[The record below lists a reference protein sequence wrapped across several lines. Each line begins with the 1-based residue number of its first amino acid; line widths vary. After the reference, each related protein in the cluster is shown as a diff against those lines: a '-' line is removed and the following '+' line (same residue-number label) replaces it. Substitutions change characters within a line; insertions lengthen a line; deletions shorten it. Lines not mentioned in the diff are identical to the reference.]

1 MNVSSVAPTV
11 VIKPPEVPVFKAP
24 DKTPDVQNGAAADGT
39 RTSKPTQVAPLPPGR
54 EHGSTGWPDGP
65 QACPGQGRCR
75 KFARNSR
82 DRAATGERNPG
93 MIAKLL
99 LQNSIFVVALG
110 ALLFASAGTLDWPAA
125 WVFLVVSAI
134 IGPAC
139 GLWLAKTDP
148 ALLAERLRPTFQ
160 ADQPAADKKFMLAFA
175 VATLI
180 WLVAIG
186 LDRRA
191 QASDVPLVLHVLGLA
206 MYLLSTA
213 VIVGVFRENSFAAP
227 VVKVQ
232 AARHHRVISS
242 GPYAFVRHPMYSGVM
257 LFFVGV
263 PLLLGSWW
271 GVAIAPVFAV
281 LFAIRAR
288 IEERA
293 LVEGLPDYADYAA
306 RVRYR
311 LVPGLW

>member
-1 MNVSSVAPTV
+1 VYL
-11 VIKPPEVPVFKAP
+11 I
-24 DKTPDVQNGAAADGT
+24 
-39 RTSKPTQVAPLPPGR
+39 
-54 EHGSTGWPDGP
+54 
-65 QACPGQGRCR
+65 
-75 KFARNSR
+75 
-82 DRAATGERNPG
+82 
-93 MIAKLL
+93 
-99 LQNSIFVVALG
+99 
-110 ALLFASAGTLDWPAA
+110 
-125 WVFLVVSAI
+125 VSAI
-134 IGPAC
+134 LGPAC

-160 ADQPAADKKFMLAFA
+160 AEQPAADKKFMLVFA
-175 VATLI
+175 VASLVWLI
-180 WLVAIG
+180 AIG

-191 QASDVPLVLHVLGLA
+191 HASNIPLALQAAGLA

-213 VIVGVFRENSFAAP
+213 FIMWVFRANSFAAP

-232 AARHHRVISS
+232 DARHHHVISS
-242 GPYAFVRHPMYSGVM
+242 GPYAFVRHPMYSGTI

-271 GVAIAPVFAV
+271 GVAIAPVFFL
-281 LFAIRAR
+281 LFAIRTG

>member
-1 MNVSSVAPTV
+1 
-11 VIKPPEVPVFKAP
+11 
-24 DKTPDVQNGAAADGT
+24 
-39 RTSKPTQVAPLPPGR
+39 
-54 EHGSTGWPDGP
+54 
-65 QACPGQGRCR
+65 
-75 KFARNSR
+75 
-82 DRAATGERNPG
+82 

-99 LQNSIFVVALG
+99 LQNTFFVVALG
-110 ALLFASAGTLDWPAA
+110 ALLFASAGSLDWPAA
-125 WVFLVVSAI
+125 WVFLVISAI
-134 IGPAC
+134 LGPAC

-148 ALLAERLRPTFQ
+148 ALLAERMRPTFQ
-160 ADQPAADKKFMLAFA
+160 ADQPAADKKFMLTF
-175 VATLI
+175 VLVILI

-186 LDRRA
+186 LDRRVH
-191 QASDVPLVLHVLGLA
+191 ASNVPLVLQGLGLA
-206 MYLLSTA
+206 MYLLSIA
-213 VIVGVFRENSFAAP
+213 FIMWVFRENSFAAP
-227 VVKVQ
+227 VVRVQ
-232 AARHHRVISS
+232 AERHHRVVSS
-242 GPYAFVRHPMYSGVM
+242 GPYAFVRHPMYSGIM

-271 GVAIAPVFAV
+271 GVAIAPVFAI

>member
-1 MNVSSVAPTV
+1 
-11 VIKPPEVPVFKAP
+11 
-24 DKTPDVQNGAAADGT
+24 
-39 RTSKPTQVAPLPPGR
+39 
-54 EHGSTGWPDGP
+54 
-65 QACPGQGRCR
+65 
-75 KFARNSR
+75 
-82 DRAATGERNPG
+82 

-99 LQNSIFVVALG
+99 LQNTIFVVALG

-125 WVFLVVSAI
+125 WVFLAVSAI
-134 IGPAC
+134 LGPAC
-139 GLWLAKTDP
+139 GLWLSKTDP
-148 ALLAERLRPTFQ
+148 ALLAERLQPTFQ
-160 ADQPAADKKFMLAFA
+160 ADQPAADKKFMLTF
-175 VATLI
+175 VVVMLI

-191 QASDVPLVLHVLGLA
+191 HASGIPLVLQALGLA
-206 MYLLSTA
+206 LYLLSTA
-213 VIVGVFRENSFAAP
+213 FIMWVFRENSFCAP

-232 AARHHRVISS
+232 AARHHHVISS
-242 GPYAFVRHPMYSGVM
+242 GPYAFVRHPMYSGIT

>member
-1 MNVSSVAPTV
+1 
-11 VIKPPEVPVFKAP
+11 
-24 DKTPDVQNGAAADGT
+24 
-39 RTSKPTQVAPLPPGR
+39 
-54 EHGSTGWPDGP
+54 
-65 QACPGQGRCR
+65 
-75 KFARNSR
+75 
-82 DRAATGERNPG
+82 

-99 LQNSIFVVALG
+99 LQNIIFVVALG
-110 ALLFASAGTLDWPAA
+110 ALLFASAGTLHWPAA
-125 WVFLVVSAI
+125 WVFLVTSAI
-134 IGPAC
+134 LGPAC

-160 ADQPAADKKFMLAFA
+160 ADQPAADKKFMLTFVV
-175 VATLI
+175 VALI

-191 QASDVPLVLHVLGLA
+191 QASGVPLVLKALGLA

-213 VIVGVFRENSFAAP
+213 FIMWVFHGNSFAAP

-242 GPYAFVRHPMYSGVM
+242 GPYAFVRHPMYSGIM

-263 PLLLGSWW
+263 SLLLGSWW